1 MKTFSM
7 ILIKLV
13 MILTT
18 VNTHILQQVIQQ
30 LYKLP
35 YNEVNSLIDSI
46 TYDIQNHTWDDELP
60 IEQRNPVGF
69 QVNNDDI
76 TDEEDDGDNG
86 DDGFCD

>member
-1 MKTFSM
+1 M
-7 ILIKLV
+7 ILIKLD

-46 TYDIQNHTWDDELP
+46 TYDIQNHTLDNEAESEERQP
-60 IEQRNPVGF
+60 IGF
-69 QVNNDDI
+69 KTNNINDI
-76 TDEEDDGDNG
+76 TDEEDDGNDM
-86 DDGFCD
+86 D

>member
-1 MKTFSM
+1 MKISSM

-18 VNTHILQQVIQQ
+18 VNTHILQQVIYQ
-30 LYKLP
+30 LHKLS
-35 YNEVNSLIDSI
+35 YNEVNTLIDSLN
-46 TYDIQNHTWDDELP
+46 YDLQHHTWDDELP

-76 TDEEDDGDNG
+76 TDEDDGNDM
-86 DDGFCD
+86 D

>member
-1 MKTFSM
+1 MKISSM
-7 ILIKLV
+7 ILIKLI

-60 IEQRNPVGF
+60 IEQRNPVVF
-69 QVNNDDI
+69 PVNNNDI
-76 TDEEDDGDNG
+76 TEEYADGDDG

>member
-1 MKTFSM
+1 
-7 ILIKLV
+7 

-46 TYDIQNHTWDDELP
+46 TYDIQNHTLDNEAESEERQP
-60 IEQRNPVGF
+60 IGF
-69 QVNNDDI
+69 KTNNINDI
-76 TDEEDDGDNG
+76 TDEEDDGNDM
-86 DDGFCD
+86 D

>member
-1 MKTFSM
+1 MKISSM

-18 VNTHILQQVIQQ
+18 VNTHILQQVIHQ

-46 TYDIQNHTWDDELP
+46 TYDIQNHTWDNEAESEERQP
-60 IEQRNPVGF
+60 IGF
-69 QVNNDDI
+69 KVNNED
-76 TDEEDDGDNG
+76 TDEDDGNDM
-86 DDGFCD
+86 D

>member
-1 MKTFSM
+1 M

-18 VNTHILQQVIQQ
+18 VNTHILQQVLHQ

-46 TYDIQNHTWDDELP
+46 TYDLQHHTWDDEAESEERQP
-60 IEQRNPVGF
+60 IGF
-69 QVNNDDI
+69 NTNNED
-76 TDEEDDGDNG
+76 TDEDDGNDM
-86 DDGFCD
+86 D